1 MCKLGD
7 NTTHSKGLITCAGE
21 AKRMNGVTRGS
32 IFRFHS
38 PGKRD
43 YLEITTRDPGI
54 IILGSQLT
62 GLARLS

>member
-1 MCKLGD
+1 MSRG
-7 NTTHSKGLITCAGE
+7 SKAHERC
-21 AKRMNGVTRGS
+21 VTRGS

-43 YLEITTRDPGI
+43 YLEITTQDPGI